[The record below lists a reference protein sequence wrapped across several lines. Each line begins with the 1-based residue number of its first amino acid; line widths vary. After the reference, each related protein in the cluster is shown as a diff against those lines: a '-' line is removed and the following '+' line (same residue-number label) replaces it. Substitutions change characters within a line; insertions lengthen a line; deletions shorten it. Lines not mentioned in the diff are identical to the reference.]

1 MKKLRFGMIG
11 GGNGAF
17 IGNVHRRGA
26 TEDNLAILMAGCFTR
41 NFEKNLETA
50 TAWDVP
56 DHSRVYHTYQEMAEA
71 ESSRPDG
78 IDFVSIVTPT
88 DTHYA
93 IAKCFLEHNIHVVCD
108 KPICM
113 TLDEGLSLRKLAQNR
128 NLQFGVT
135 YTYASYAAIRQAR
148 EMIEQGVIGNII
160 NVVAEYPQD
169 WLIASTVAEKSAQSM
184 WRLDPKRAGPT
195 ACCSDIG
202 THLEALISQMTGL
215 KLEAVL
221 ARFTRFRDSRL
232 DHDIQ
237 VLLRYEG
244 GIPGMM
250 WASQIAAGFDCGVR
264 IRVFGEKGSLEWYH
278 GQPMELRH
286 APLNQPVRILTA
298 NKEYCFSACTEQCR
312 LPAGHPEGYYEAFG
326 NIYHAYCLHLLARKG
341 LADAGTFRYPTID
354 DGIAGLRFVDACLR
368 SEQGGNVWTE
378 LPPSP

>member
-1 MKKLRFGMIG
+1 MEKLRFGMVG

-26 TEDNLAILMAGCFTR
+26 TEDNLASLQAGCFTR
-41 NFEKNLETA
+41 NYEKNLEA
-50 TAWDVP
+50 ARAWDVP
-56 DHSRVYHTYQEMAEA
+56 DLTRVYHTYQEMAEA
-71 ESSRPDG
+71 ESTRSDG

-88 DTHYA
+88 DTHYE

-113 TLDEGLSLRKLAQNR
+113 TVEEGLALRELAESR

-135 YTYASYAAIRQAR
+135 YTYASYAVIRQAR
-148 EMIEQGVIGNII
+148 EMIKQGAIGNII
-160 NVVAEYPQD
+160 NIVAEYPQD
-169 WLIASTVAEKSAQSM
+169 WLIVSTVAQKSEQSM
-184 WRLDPKRAGPT
+184 WRLDPKRVGPT

-215 KLEAVL
+215 KLESVL
-221 ARFTRFRDSRL
+221 ARFTRFRDSQL

-250 WASQIAAGFDCGVR
+250 WASQIAVGFDCGVR
-264 IRVFGEKGSLEWYH
+264 IRVFGERGSLEWH
-278 GQPMELRH
+278 HARPMELRY
-286 APLNQPVRILTA
+286 APLNEPVRILTA
-298 NKEYCFSACTEQCR
+298 NKEYCDPACTEQCR

-326 NIYHAYCLHLLARKG
+326 NIYRAYCLHLLQKRG
-341 LADAGTFRYPTID
+341 QVNAGSFRYPTID
-354 DGIAGLRFVDACLR
+354 DGIAGLRFVAACFQ
-368 SEQGGNVWTE
+368 SEKSGNIWVN
-378 LPPSP
+378 L